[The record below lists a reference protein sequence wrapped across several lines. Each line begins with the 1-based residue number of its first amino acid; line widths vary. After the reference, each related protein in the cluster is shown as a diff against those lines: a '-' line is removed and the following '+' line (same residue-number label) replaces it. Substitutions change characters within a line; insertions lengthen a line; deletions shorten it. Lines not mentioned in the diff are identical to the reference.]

1 MKPTHT
7 RYWVVVFALALA
19 MIMYIQRVAIS
30 QAAVPISNDLHLTKT
45 QMGAVFSAFTLAY
58 ALLEL
63 PMGLLGDK
71 LGVRRVLTQ
80 VVLLWSL
87 FTALTGAAWNLASLL
102 VIRFM
107 FGSGEAGCFP
117 NLTRMLSAWL
127 PTAERVR
134 AQALMWAFGRWG
146 GALAPPVAVLAI
158 HMFGWRWGFVALAF
172 LGVAWIAVFFP
183 WFRNDPAEHTS
194 VNAAELAMLEGGREL
209 VLHDHGIA
217 WYRLLLQKDI
227 ALLGLQYFA
236 FSYTWYFYVTWLP
249 TWLQQARGLSPSVA
263 AGFAMVPLALGGVGS
278 IVSGFLPLS
287 LSRKFVAIGGF
298 AATAI
303 LLFVVP
309 SMTGVIAPMVLMG
322 IASFCSDLT
331 MPISW
336 DTCVKIGKQYTAT
349 VASTMNM
356 LGNFG
361 GFVAPFLAGYILDR
375 TANNWS
381 IVFYTMAVAAIVST
395 MCWLFLEPDA
405 QR

>member
-30 QAAVPISNDLHLTKT
+30 QAAVPISADLHLTKT

-63 PMGLLGDK
+63 PMGLLGDR

-87 FTALTGAAWNLASLL
+87 FTALTGAAWNLTSLL

-107 FGSGEAGCFP
+107 FGTGEAGCFP

-127 PTAERVR
+127 PTGERVR

-172 LGVAWIAVFFP
+172 LGVIWISAFLP
-183 WFRNDPAEHTS
+183 WFRNDPAEHKS
-194 VNAAELAMLEGGREL
+194 VNAAELAMLQSGREL
-209 VLHDHGIA
+209 VLHDHGVA

-227 ALLGLQYFA
+227 ALLGLQYFT

-249 TWLQQARGLSPSVA
+249 TWLQQARGLSPSIA

-287 LSRKFVAIGGF
+287 ISRKYVAIGGF
-298 AATAI
+298 AATAA

-309 SMTGVIAPMVLMG
+309 SVTGVVTPMILMG
-322 IASFCSDLT
+322 VASFCSDLT

-381 IVFYTMAVAAIVST
+381 IVFYTMAVAAIIST
-395 MCWLFLEPDA
+395 VCWLFLEPDA

>member
-1 MKPTHT
+1 
-7 RYWVVVFALALA
+7 
-19 MIMYIQRVAIS
+19 
-30 QAAVPISNDLHLTKT
+30 
-45 QMGAVFSAFTLAY
+45 
-58 ALLEL
+58 
-63 PMGLLGDK
+63 
-71 LGVRRVLTQ
+71 
-80 VVLLWSL
+80 
-87 FTALTGAAWNLASLL
+87 
-102 VIRFM
+102 
-107 FGSGEAGCFP
+107 
-117 NLTRMLSAWL
+117 LTRMLSAWL
-127 PTAERVR
+127 PTGERVR

-158 HMFGWRWGFVALAF
+158 QMFGWRWGFVALAF
-172 LGVAWIAVFFP
+172 LGLAWIAAFLP
-183 WFRNDPAEHTS
+183 WFRNDPAEHKS

-209 VLHDHGIA
+209 VLHDHGVS

-227 ALLGLQYFA
+227 ALLGLQYFT
-236 FSYTWYFYVTWLP
+236 FSYTLYFYVTWLP

-263 AGFAMVPLALGGVGS
+263 AGFSMVPLALGGVGS

-287 LSRKFVAIGGF
+287 ISRKFVAIGGF

-303 LLFVVP
+303 LLFIVP
-309 SMTGVIAPMVLMG
+309 SVTGVIAPMILMG
-322 IASFCSDLT
+322 VASFCSDLT

-336 DTCVKIGKQYTAT
+336 DTCVKIGKRYTAT

-381 IVFYTMAVAAIVST
+381 IVFYTMAVAAIIST
-395 MCWLFLEPDA
+395 VCWLFLEPDA